1 MNKKYNPPAL
11 LKGLARERLAGNFGV
26 TVRAYIWSRVIMVL
40 IAWLTMSVSLSDT
53 GGRVFYVVVYVIS
66 LMISGIFD
74 AGSAFLYLHIING
87 RKAYPGMIFYCF
99 RHHTD
104 RSVLLTAYLCVLET
118 LYSLLFAVSYILYG
132 TSGQTGYLGL
142 MIIGAG
148 IMFAGYLLVHALYL
162 PMYYLM
168 HDFPDYSAAEIIRL
182 CPKLTMVNIG
192 RLVSLYISLIPL
204 KLLGIL
210 SLGVGAPWVESYISA
225 IESEYYM
232 DLMNPVKAVS
242 DPEPSYHDGVNY

>member
-53 GGRVFYVVVYVIS
+53 GGRVFYVVIYVIS

-148 IMFAGYLLVHALYL
+148 IMFAG
-162 PMYYLM
+162 
-168 HDFPDYSAAEIIRL
+168 
-182 CPKLTMVNIG
+182 
-192 RLVSLYISLIPL
+192 
-204 KLLGIL
+204 
-210 SLGVGAPWVESYISA
+210 
-225 IESEYYM
+225 
-232 DLMNPVKAVS
+232 
-242 DPEPSYHDGVNY
+242 